1 MNIFEYKGKE
11 FNQEI
16 DKIFNNI
23 NKNQLKKELI
33 ECGLVIK
40 QETQPIHKEKEEE
53 NEFK

>member
-1 MNIFEYKGKE
+1 MNIFEYNGEE

-23 NKNQLKKELI
+23 STNQLKKELI

-40 QETQPIHKEKEEE
+40 QETYYIHKEKEEE